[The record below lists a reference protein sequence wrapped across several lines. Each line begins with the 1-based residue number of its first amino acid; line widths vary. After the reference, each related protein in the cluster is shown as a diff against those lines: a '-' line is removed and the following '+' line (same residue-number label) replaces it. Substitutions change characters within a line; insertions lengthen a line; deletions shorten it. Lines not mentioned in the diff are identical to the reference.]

1 MNNKVTKFVV
11 LVIISVIFQL
21 FLAWPLMLIWNIA
34 LVPAIDGVHQI
45 DWIQAW
51 LIMMFVRVLF
61 KTELSFKL

>member
-61 KTELSFKL
+61 KTELTT